1 MEGDMVRID
10 KETTEIT
17 VELDDLVQS
26 IATLMDMREFF
37 GKQEEMEGR
46 DETCKALQTAIEVMT
61 AFGCMHFEAELEDE
75 E

>member
-1 MEGDMVRID
+1 MVKIE

-26 IATLMDMREFF
+26 IATLIDMRDFF

-46 DETCKALQTAIEVMT
+46 EETCKALQTAIEVMT
-61 AFGCMHFEAELEDE
+61 AFGCTHFSAELENPDVTS
-75 E
+75 

>member
-1 MEGDMVRID
+1 MVRID

-37 GKQEEMEGR
+37 KEQEEMEGR
-46 DETCKALQTAIEVMT
+46 DETCKALQTAIEVML
-61 AFGCMHFEAELEDE
+61 AFGCTHFSAELEKPE
-75 E
+75 VTS